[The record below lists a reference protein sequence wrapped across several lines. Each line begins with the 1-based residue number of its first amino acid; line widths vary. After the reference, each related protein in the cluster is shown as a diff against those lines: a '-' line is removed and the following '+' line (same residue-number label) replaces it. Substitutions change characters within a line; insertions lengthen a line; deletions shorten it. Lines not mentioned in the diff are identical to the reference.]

1 MNHLDNGIQLNIYE
15 WHDFIT
21 MLTSFW
27 TVGQWTL
34 ILEECG
40 DRLLTLN
47 KYTISLVYS
56 FSNEH
61 SNAHGEQFIRYHM
74 RKGYSHDTYAEI
86 QTTPNGLEMK
96 ASHSNIFE

>member
-1 MNHLDNGIQLNIYE
+1 MNHLDNGIQLNVYE

-74 RKGYSHDTYAEI
+74 RKGYSQDTYAEI
-86 QTTPNGLEMK
+86 
-96 ASHSNIFE
+96 